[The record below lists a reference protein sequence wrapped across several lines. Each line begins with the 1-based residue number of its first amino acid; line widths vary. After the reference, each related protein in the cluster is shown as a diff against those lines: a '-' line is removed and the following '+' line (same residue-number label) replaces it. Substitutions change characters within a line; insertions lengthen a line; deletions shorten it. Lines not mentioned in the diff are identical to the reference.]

1 MRLWHKNLIVILPWQ
16 QLLGQWR
23 ECCLIAKNIS
33 EKGNPNHILVNKIMN
48 YPISHFYTYGMI
60 IHRVMKLRGYKCDFN
75 RFNRYFNSDI
85 STVEF
90 DEMFCGWHNTRYLR
104 QCYYNLEEKH
114 DCGVISN
121 KEWDKINDE
130 VVPKL
135 FW

>member
-1 MRLWHKNLIVILPWQ
+1 MRLWHKNLIVILPRQ

-75 RFNRYFNSDI
+75 RLNRYFNSDI

-90 DEMFCGWHNTRYLR
+90 DEMFCGWHNTRYFR